1 MYCKLFSIFISKKPD
16 YCTKLP
22 MCANC
27 LYSLNTA
34 APKIKPKKVK
44 ITKEVIPEETIENK
58 ESIESI

>member
-1 MYCKLFSIFISKKPD
+1 
-16 YCTKLP
+16 